1 PALPLSH
8 HSASIT
14 YIYLLSLHDALPI
27 FPHPSH
33 HEQALADF
41 IIQWAKQKQLWV
53 EQDAAG
59 NILIRKAA
67 TAGMEDHQPVALQ
80 AHLDKIGRAH
90 VRTPVTFRSRMPS
103 SA

>member
-1 PALPLSH
+1 MS
-8 HSASIT
+8 SIT
-14 YIYLLSLHDALPI
+14 ELSPNLVWQWFAKI
-27 FPHPSH
+27 CSIPHPSH

-67 TAGMEDHQPVALQ
+67 TAGI
-80 AHLDKIGRAH
+80 KIRH
-90 VRTPVTFRSRMPS
+90 IIF
-103 SA
+103 